1 MGRLKKR
8 RELRIVR
15 KEDRRME
22 NIYQPAAAKVIKV
35 TPGATRFAVTT
46 ISDIS
51 TF

>member
-22 NIYQPAAAKVIKV
+22 NIYQPAAAKVIITLMAAAFV
-35 TPGATRFAVTT
+35 QIAGLPP
-46 ISDIS
+46 
-51 TF
+51 